1 MKLLPLTRISL
12 YNFFKNCIKTL
23 TGHAGASRMSIA
35 HSNYDESE
43 PAQIKSNCNTIIENF
58 EKRLKLIEA
67 NEKTYKVD
75 EITPF

>member
-1 MKLLPLTRISL
+1 MKLLPLTRTSL
-12 YNFFKNCIKTL
+12 YNFLKNCSKTL

-67 NEKTYKVD
+67 NNTPYKID
-75 EITPF
+75 ENVPL